1 MLRRFLQAKWL
12 KIQSVTILDFF
23 PPSPLDYFS
32 IYHFCSLEQIQSSI
46 RQVRV
51 HNEILSMR
59 VEVDTQITQVS
70 LTIIT
75 HITFPFV
82 RATQQISLGILVT
95 VNSLILS
102 LLKPNK
108 LQQLQISFYL
118 LYAPLKTLVAQ
129 CIQFIWVFKTS
140 QTNKP
145 NQIGCVAEK
154 KNKEITCQT
163 TLRQSCLI
171 D

>member
-12 KIQSVTILDFF
+12 KIQSITILDFF

-32 IYHFCSLEQIQSSI
+32 IYHFCMFLPCSLEQIQSSI

-51 HNEILSMR
+51 HSEILSTR
-59 VEVDTQITQVS
+59 VEVDTQVS

-140 QTNKP
+140 QTNRVCCCK
-145 NQIGCVAEK
+145 EK
-154 KNKEITCQT
+154 
-163 TLRQSCLI
+163 
-171 D
+171 